1 MADRP
6 YALRA
11 VPGFHSNVPGIQL
24 AAQTS
29 HNASDEDLQF
39 FQQLGI
45 EWIMLGIDEDAKQNL
60 EFYKLQVKR
69 FAEFGMQIYRISDH
83 RVHNV
88 PEITL
93 NLPGRDQ
100 KVEDLCTFIRTIGAA
115 GIRYH
120 T

>member
-24 AAQTS
+24 AAQS
-29 HNASDEDLQF
+29 SNNASDEDLQF

-45 EWIMLGIDEDAKQNL
+45 EWIMLGVNDPELHSAEHYKQ
-60 EFYKLQVKR
+60 FVTR
-69 FAEFGMQIYRISDH
+69 FAEYGMQIYRIANHS
-83 RVHNV
+83 VHNV

-93 NLPGRDQ
+93 NLPGRDKKIEEFIQ
-100 KVEDLCTFIRTIGAA
+100 FIRNLGEA
-115 GIRYH
+115 
-120 T
+120 